1 MKNIK
6 FILTLLNL
14 ILFLFIYLTINENKN
29 SDLNSKQHE
38 INDLSDLHN
47 IQITN
52 SVSNLKLNKID
63 HNWMII
69 EPKLWDCD
77 RFAISNFITIFSHLK
92 FKELFSPKELLQR
105 GEIFSDYGF
114 DNNIT
119 KLTIN
124 KLNSRVTIKIGK
136 KTRDNEAVYCLIK
149 FSEKEESETI
159 WRVSKEITEIT
170 SYQFEDWADRNI
182 LKSNL
187 YSIDELSISFRSNK
201 NLINQ
206 TTIKKSL
213 NNWNFHKPFKSQ
225 ANNDMVRLIINK
237 LLTEQVIDHK
247 IDVSDSIFTKDLED
261 EWELKL
267 EILNSGKKENFY
279 FSNSRTTDSGS
290 YRLCKTSYS
299 PHAIKV
305 SDSIAEILSNWSTKL
320 RERIIFKLIKNEL
333 KSIRI
338 SSLNNK
344 YTLVRTPKN
353 SWSIN
358 HDNDGLIVSENADEQ
373 SINELISSLNKIEVK
388 EFISFNTNYSE
399 LDNNKSL
406 DSVYNL
412 VIQKNDTTIKT
423 LFISNNEQDASL
435 WKTHI
440 IEDSLLC
447 LVENDWSEI
456 LSKEFFQF
464 KEKQLIDNVHNITIS
479 DIINIKEKKTV
490 VLDSN
495 FSSELSLSL
504 NSSRVQNYINNNS
517 THEGTWIDGDWVPWL
532 YEVKLTNNDE
542 THINTLL
549 LSEVFNQRECYGT
562 FSDNNLSFNLKG
574 DTIKVFSKVL
584 GSFK

>member
-1 MKNIK
+1 M
-6 FILTLLNL
+6 
-14 ILFLFIYLTINENKN
+14 
-29 SDLNSKQHE
+29 
-38 INDLSDLHN
+38 
-47 IQITN
+47 
-52 SVSNLKLNKID
+52 
-63 HNWMII
+63 
-69 EPKLWDCD
+69 
-77 RFAISNFITIFSHLK
+77 
-92 FKELFSPKELLQR
+92 
-105 GEIFSDYGF
+105 
-114 DNNIT
+114 
-119 KLTIN
+119 
-124 KLNSRVTIKIGK
+124 
-136 KTRDNEAVYCLIK
+136 
-149 FSEKEESETI
+149 
-159 WRVSKEITEIT
+159 
-170 SYQFEDWADRNI
+170 
-182 LKSNL
+182 
-187 YSIDELSISFRSNK
+187 
-201 NLINQ
+201 
-206 TTIKKSL
+206 
-213 NNWNFHKPFKSQ
+213 
-225 ANNDMVRLIINK
+225 
-237 LLTEQVIDHK
+237 
-247 IDVSDSIFTKDLED
+247 
-261 EWELKL
+261 
-267 EILNSGKKENFY
+267 
-279 FSNSRTTDSGS
+279 
-290 YRLCKTSYS
+290 
-299 PHAIKV
+299 
-305 SDSIAEILSNWSTKL
+305 
-320 RERIIFKLIKNEL
+320 

-495 FSSELSLSL
+495 VSSELSLSL

-549 LSEVFNQRECYGT
+549 LSEVFNQRECYGS
-562 FSDNNLSFNLKG
+562 FSDNNLSFNLKDG
-574 DTIKVFSKVL
+574 TIKVFSKIL
-584 GSFK
+584 DSRK